1 MTEENPKNAV
11 AGWREVEAL
20 DSSESGGPP
29 FTTLGGAPARRC
41 FRHDDGSA
49 ATVARI
55 GGLEGQD
62 ARTTLA
68 LTGEKDPKAGLL
80 SVSAGAEPDRVA
92 GAVDCC
98 TGDEELGQH
107 PLYLALPAT
116 GEQPMTAALRARLVV
131 PEPVG
136 TLELEAAGG
145 EGRWNLYRVNM
156 EERLAPDLRRE
167 LLTRGVGPGPIEGPD
182 NLRGREKWFQRRS
195 GNDE

>member
-11 AGWREVEAL
+11 AGWREVEAA
-20 DSSESGGPP
+20 DFAEAGRAP
-29 FTTLGGAPARRC
+29 FAALAGAPARRC

-49 ATVARI
+49 AAVVRI
-55 GGLEGQD
+55 ANLKGQ
-62 ARTTLA
+62 AAPTTLA

-107 PLYLALPAT
+107 PLYLALPDT
-116 GEQPMTAALRARLVV
+116 QEQPMTAAVRARLAV

-136 TLELEAAGG
+136 TLDVKAAGG
-145 EGRWNLYRVNM
+145 ESRWNLYRVKM

-167 LLTRGVGPGPIEGPD
+167 LLSRGVGPGPIEGPD

-195 GNDE
+195 GKDE